1 MKVEIDLTK
10 SEVNKLRRLIGL
22 KTQTRADVVLK
33 SYIKMVVK
41 DPDAL
46 ELYNMK
52 EVKEA
57 KKKIE
62 MLTNHLLDSIDV
74 DLLSDS
80 QKIAYLKAIQP
91 FVMPKLQDVKQQTSF
106 DVSENLEWL
115 IDSDEK
121 EIERNIHRELGIGT
135 YTGDEGLA

>member
-1 MKVEIDLTK
+1 M
-10 SEVNKLRRLIGL
+10 
-22 KTQTRADVVLK
+22 TRD
-33 SYIKMVVK
+33 I
-41 DPDAL
+41 
-46 ELYNMK
+46 
-52 EVKEA
+52 KEA

-91 FVMPKLQDVKQQTSF
+91 FVMPRLEAIKQQTSLE
-106 DVSENLEWL
+106 VGEGLEWL

-121 EIERNIHRELGIGT
+121 DIEKDIHRKLGIRT
-135 YTGDEGLA
+135 YTGDKGLA

>member
-1 MKVEIDLTK
+1 MK
-10 SEVNKLRRLIGL
+10 N
-22 KTQTRADVVLK
+22 
-33 SYIKMVVK
+33 
-41 DPDAL
+41 
-46 ELYNMK
+46 

-91 FVMPKLQDVKQQTSF
+91 YIMPRLESVRQTNSFEIGDGLQ
-106 DVSENLEWL
+106 WL
-115 IDSDEK
+115 IDEDEK
-121 EIERNIHRELGIGT
+121 LIESEIERKLGIG
-135 YTGDEGLA
+135 DFKNKGLA

>member
-1 MKVEIDLTK
+1 M
-10 SEVNKLRRLIGL
+10 S
-22 KTQTRADVVLK
+22 
-33 SYIKMVVK
+33 
-41 DPDAL
+41 
-46 ELYNMK
+46 K

-91 FVMPKLQDVKQQTSF
+91 FVMPRLESVRQQTSLE
-106 DVSENLEWL
+106 VSEGLEWL
-115 IDSDEK
+115 IESDESEVEK
-121 EIERNIHRELGIGT
+121 EIHKKLGI
-135 YTGDEGLA
+135 YSANEGMA

>member
-1 MKVEIDLTK
+1 M
-10 SEVNKLRRLIGL
+10 S
-22 KTQTRADVVLK
+22 
-33 SYIKMVVK
+33 
-41 DPDAL
+41 
-46 ELYNMK
+46 K

-62 MLTNHLLDSIDV
+62 MLTNHLLDSIDP

-91 FVMPKLQDVKQQTSF
+91 YIMPRLEAIKQQTSLE
-106 DVSENLEWL
+106 VGEGLEWL

-121 EIERNIHRELGIGT
+121 DIEKDIHQRLGIGT
-135 YTGDEGLA
+135 YTGDKGLA

>member
-1 MKVEIDLTK
+1 M
-10 SEVNKLRRLIGL
+10 S
-22 KTQTRADVVLK
+22 
-33 SYIKMVVK
+33 
-41 DPDAL
+41 
-46 ELYNMK
+46 K

-74 DLLSDS
+74 DLLSDN

-91 FVMPKLQDVKQQTSF
+91 FVMPRLEAIKQQTSL
-106 DVSENLEWL
+106 ELGEGLEWL

-121 EIERNIHRELGIGT
+121 DIERNIHRELGIGT
-135 YTGDEGLA
+135 YTGDKGLA

>member
-1 MKVEIDLTK
+1 MK
-10 SEVNKLRRLIGL
+10 N
-22 KTQTRADVVLK
+22 
-33 SYIKMVVK
+33 
-41 DPDAL
+41 
-46 ELYNMK
+46 

-91 FVMPKLQDVKQQTSF
+91 YIMPRLESVRQTNSFEIGDSLQ
-106 DVSENLEWL
+106 WL
-115 IDSDEK
+115 IDEDEK
-121 EIERNIHRELGIGT
+121 LIESEIERKLGIGNFKNK
-135 YTGDEGLA
+135 GLA